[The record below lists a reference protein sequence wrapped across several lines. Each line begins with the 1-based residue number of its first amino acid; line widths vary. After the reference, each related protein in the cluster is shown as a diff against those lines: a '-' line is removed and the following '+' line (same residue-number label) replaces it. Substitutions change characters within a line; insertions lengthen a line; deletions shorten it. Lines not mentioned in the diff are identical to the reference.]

1 MAASESQDFYDL
13 SEHNIV
19 QKIIFLFL
27 LLLGT
32 ISSFYLI
39 LPLLVDFFSVYL
51 AGNVILNGDSVNYL
65 LDSKSEIRETNYL
78 FNWAID
84 VYKNSPQEARYWLNP
99 VISLIFPCVFFGLFF
114 AFIFSALLPKSI
126 GFIRQKIERVIAS
139 EIDKITLKM
148 FGIHSSSERNKIK
161 EMLMNADLRDIHDF
175 ERTWKMSVE
184 DIISLRSALIWQNA
198 TFPMSMTTF
207 FFAIGFYLRF
217 YITSKYSNFILG
229 LVYFGAA
236 VLIFIIGLRGLKF
249 IPSQEPSLVFFSLG
263 LEFCLLVT
271 YAITLMYDRE
281 DFTSDI
287 NNVNSSSS
295 DQSLLGH
302 EFSNGKETEDLLK
315 MFILNQDEKNKE
327 N

>member
-99 VISLIFPCVFFGLFF
+99 VISLIFPCAFFGLFF

-281 DFTSDI
+281 DFTSDS

-295 DQSLLGH
+295 DQSLLGR

-315 MFILNQDEKNKE
+315 MFILNQDERNKKI
-327 N
+327 